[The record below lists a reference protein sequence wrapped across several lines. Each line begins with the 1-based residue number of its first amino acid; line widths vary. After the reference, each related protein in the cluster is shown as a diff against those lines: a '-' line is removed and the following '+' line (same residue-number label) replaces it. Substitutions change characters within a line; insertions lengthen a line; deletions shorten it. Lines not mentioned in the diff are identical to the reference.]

1 MINEPLISRPCASTF
16 EPFTVGRETIL
27 RLFHC
32 CPPSVSAGVRV
43 MDCGNC
49 AVWSTFCPT
58 PFWNSASHSAP
69 SIGGRF
75 SSTPACSGSGGVVR
89 LSVVQIA
96 LSSVSLRL
104 SSQRLL
110 KWFVPPAF
118 PVKSKLLRLPATL
131 TLTGNA
137 SPLFIQR
144 RGKLAAEVFR
154 SPVMS
159 TL

>member
-1 MINEPLISRPCASTF
+1 MVNEPLISRPCASTF

-32 CPPSVSAGVRV
+32 CPPSVSAGVRKV

-137 SPLFIQR
+137 SPLFLFSGAGSWLLR
-144 RGKLAAEVFR
+144 FSDR
-154 SPVMS
+154 P
-159 TL
+159 

>member
-1 MINEPLISRPCASTF
+1 M
-16 EPFTVGRETIL
+16 
-27 RLFHC
+27 
-32 CPPSVSAGVRV
+32 
-43 MDCGNC
+43 
-49 AVWSTFCPT
+49 
-58 PFWNSASHSAP
+58 
-69 SIGGRF
+69 
-75 SSTPACSGSGGVVR
+75 PACSGSGGVVR

-118 PVKSKLLRLPATL
+118 PVKSKLLRLPATF
-131 TLTGNA
+131 TLTGSA
-137 SPLFIQR
+137 SPLFLFSGAGSWLLR
-144 RGKLAAEVFR
+144 FFR